1 MIRLSFG
8 VDIAILSLKLSKDGN
23 CANLKHEGIEMKKLL
38 LGVAAIGLSGCS
50 WLGLGDKQVHNV
62 PQVNQYQ
69 PQVKKTKD
77 CFGCNSLS
85 RWNIEGAVGPEFF
98 FGGDAISGDQINA
111 NIPATATTAAA
122 TTTSNVQSLSDVYGR
137 AARYELGASYALNP
151 NRKIIANINYA
162 NANADQTTLGT
173 INGTDVNGTLSD
185 FERFGI
191 EAGIRQYARPIAAP
205 LVKSV
210 RPYVS
215 ATAGIARIRD
225 IDFVNADPNA
235 AFLAGTTPFIDGG
248 IVPTATGLIGVET
261 PIFNRFTLGI
271 ESGVRWTGVPDSD
284 NSVLSAG
291 VPLAGTNNFGNAL
304 SVPLQIRGRYRF

>member
-1 MIRLSFG
+1 MIRFSFG
-8 VDIAILSLKLSKDGN
+8 LDIAILSSKLSKVGN

-69 PQVKKTKD
+69 PQVKKTED

-122 TTTSNVQSLSDVYGR
+122 TTTSNVQSLRDVYGR

-173 INGTDVNGTLSD
+173 ICLLYTS
-185 FERFGI
+185 
-191 EAGIRQYARPIAAP
+191 PSP
-205 LVKSV
+205 
-210 RPYVS
+210 
-215 ATAGIARIRD
+215 RD
-225 IDFVNADPNA
+225 
-235 AFLAGTTPFIDGG
+235 
-248 IVPTATGLIGVET
+248 
-261 PIFNRFTLGI
+261 
-271 ESGVRWTGVPDSD
+271 
-284 NSVLSAG
+284 
-291 VPLAGTNNFGNAL
+291 
-304 SVPLQIRGRYRF
+304 RG

>member
-1 MIRLSFG
+1 
-8 VDIAILSLKLSKDGN
+8 
-23 CANLKHEGIEMKKLL
+23 MKKLL

-50 WLGLGDKQVHNV
+50 WLGLGDHQTPKAS
-62 PQVNQYQ
+62 QYSQ
-69 PQVKKTKD
+69 YKPKVAKKAKNN
-77 CFGCNSLS
+77 CVGCNSLS

-98 FGGDAISGDQINA
+98 FGGNAISGNQINA
-111 NIPATATTAAA
+111 TIPATATTPAQ
-122 TTTSNVQSLSDVYGR
+122 TVTSSVQSLGDVYGR

-151 NRKIIANINYA
+151 NRKIIGNINYA
-162 NANADQTTLGT
+162 NANADETTLGVV
-173 INGTDVNGTLSD
+173 NGTAVNGTLTD

-205 LVKSV
+205 WVKSV

-215 ATAGIARIRD
+215 ATAGISRIRD
-225 IDFVNADPNA
+225 IDFVNSSA
-235 AFLAGTTPFIDGG
+235 AATILPGTTPFIEGG

-291 VPLAGTNNFGNAL
+291 APLAGTNNFGNGL